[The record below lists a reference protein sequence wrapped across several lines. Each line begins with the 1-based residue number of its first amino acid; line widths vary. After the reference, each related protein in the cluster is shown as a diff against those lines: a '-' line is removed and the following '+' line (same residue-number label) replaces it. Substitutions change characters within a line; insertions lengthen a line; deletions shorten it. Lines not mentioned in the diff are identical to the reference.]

1 MTVAGQG
8 GAGVGVEVRGVVADG
23 SQAAVARLVQA
34 RVASRTSAGDA
45 DVWGPEARDEARV
58 RLAWTTLPVTSRPLV
73 PRLEALRET
82 LRAEGVD
89 RVVLAGMGGSSLA
102 PEVIC
107 AAQGVPLV
115 TLDATDP
122 GQVRDALVE
131 LHRTVVV
138 VSSKS
143 GGTVETDSQRRIFE
157 AAFTRAGIDALSRIV
172 VVTDPG
178 SPLERTATEAG
189 YRAVFLA
196 DPHVGGRYSAL
207 TAFGLVPSALAGADV
222 GRLLD
227 EAQGVV
233 EVCATDSPDN
243 PALRLAAAVAGVR
256 TGQDADVDGDGADL
270 RDKLVL
276 VDSPGSGLPGLGSW
290 VEQLVAES
298 TGKHGRGVLPVVVGP
313 DAPEARALLPDAI
326 RVVTTSGAGETGAD
340 SAEGAAGVIA
350 EVTVTGP
357 LGAQMLLWEHA
368 TAAAGFLLGINP
380 FDQPDVESAKNA
392 ARGLLEA
399 TPEPTPAR
407 FTDCGVAVVADAGTL
422 PEGTAHDLDAA
433 VATTLDHLDRT
444 GGRGYVAV
452 MVYLDRLAHADL
464 AEVRD
469 ALAARTGRPVT
480 FGWGPRFLHSTGQLH
495 KGGPAVGVFVQVTGD
510 LAEDL
515 QVPGREFTLG
525 RLKAAQAEGDADVL
539 RALDR
544 PVLTLRVSDAAG
556 LAAVATALGRVG

>member
-1 MTVAGQG
+1 MTG
-8 GAGVGVEVRGVVADG
+8 GPVQVEVSGVVVDG
-23 SQAAVARLVQA
+23 SQDALVRLVEAQ
-34 RVASRTSAGDA
+34 VASRTSAGDA
-45 DVWGPEARDEARV
+45 EVWGPEAREEAAV
-58 RLAWTTLPVTSRPLV
+58 RLAWTTLPATSRPLV
-73 PRLEALRET
+73 DELVALRDE

-102 PEVIC
+102 PEVVC
-107 AAQGVPLV
+107 AAHGVPLV

-122 GQVRDALVE
+122 GQVRAALVE
-131 LHRTVVV
+131 LDRTVVV

-157 AAFTRAGIDALSRIV
+157 EAFTAAGIDPRTRVV

-178 SPLERTATEAG
+178 SPLETVATEAG
-189 YRAVFLA
+189 YRAVFRA

-222 GRLLD
+222 GQLLD
-227 EAQGVV
+227 EALSAV

-243 PALRLAAAVAGVR
+243 PALRLGAAFAGVQGS
-256 TGQDADVDGDGADL
+256 TGL

-276 VDSPGSGLPGLGSW
+276 VDSPGSGLPGLGNW

-298 TGKHGRGVLPVVVGP
+298 TGKQGHGVLPVVVGP
-313 DAPEARALLPDAI
+313 DAPEATGLLPDAV
-326 RVVTTSGAGETGAD
+326 RVAVSAGSAD
-340 SAEGAAGVIA
+340 ASAAGDV
-350 EVTVTGP
+350 EVRVTGP
-357 LGAQMLLWEHA
+357 LGAQMLVWEHA

-380 FDQPDVESAKNA
+380 FDQPDVETAKNA
-392 ARGLLEA
+392 ARGLLEK

-407 FTDCGVAVVADAGTL
+407 FVDRGVDVVADEDTL
-422 PEGTAHDLDAA
+422 PEGTAEDLDAA
-433 VATTLDHLDRT
+433 VDATLAHLDAT
-444 GGRGYVAV
+444 DGRGYVAV

-464 AEVRD
+464 AQVRD

-495 KGGPAVGVFVQVTGD
+495 KGGPAVGVFVQVVGD

-515 QVPGREFTLG
+515 DVPGREFSLG
-525 RLKAAQAEGDADVL
+525 RLKAAQAAGDADVL
-539 RALDR
+539 RGLGR
-544 PVLTLRVSDAAG
+544 PVLTLRVDGTDG
-556 LAAVATALGRVG
+556 LAAVAASLGRSAADPVAGAR

>member
-1 MTVAGQG
+1 MTVAGQS

-45 DVWGPEARDEARV
+45 DVWGPEARDEASV
-58 RLAWTTLPVTSRPLV
+58 RLAWTTLPATSRPLV

-227 EAQGVV
+227 EALGVV

-256 TGQDADVDGDGADL
+256 TGQDTDVDGDGAEL

-326 RVVTTSGAGETGAD
+326 RVVTTSGAGGTAAD

-407 FTDCGVAVVADAGTL
+407 FTDRGVAVVADAGTL

-464 AEVRD
+464 TEVRD
-469 ALAARTGRPVT
+469 TLAARTGRPVT

>member
-1 MTVAGQG
+1 VTAAGP
-8 GAGVGVEVRGVVADG
+8 VRVEVGGVVTHG
-23 SQAAVARLVQA
+23 SHDALVRLVEA
-34 RVASRTSAGDA
+34 HVASRTSAGDA
-45 DVWGPEARDEARV
+45 DVWGPDARDEAAA
-58 RLAWTTLPVTSRPLV
+58 RLAWTTLPATSRPL
-73 PRLEALRET
+73 LTQLLALREAF
-82 LRAEGVD
+82 RAEGVD

-107 AAQGVPLV
+107 AAHGVPLV

-122 GQVRDALVE
+122 GQVRAALVE

-143 GGTVETDSQRRIFE
+143 GGTVETDSQRRVFE

-196 DPHVGGRYSAL
+196 DPNVGGRYSAL

-227 EAQGVV
+227 EALSAV

-243 PALRLAAAVAGVR
+243 PALRLAAAIAGVR
-256 TGQDADVDGDGADL
+256 TGDGDGADIGGGDL
-270 RDKLVL
+270 RDKVVL

-298 TGKHGRGVLPVVVGP
+298 TGKQGRGVLPVVVGP
-313 DAPEARALLPDAI
+313 DAPEATTLLPDAV
-326 RVVTTSGAGETGAD
+326 RVATTAEPVAAGEH
-340 SAEGAAGVIA
+340 
-350 EVTVTGP
+350 EVEVEVRVTGP
-357 LGAQMLLWEHA
+357 LGAQLLVWEHA

-407 FTDCGVAVVADAGTL
+407 FTDRGVDVVADTDTL
-422 PEGTAHDLDAA
+422 PEGTAEDLGTA
-433 VATTLDHLDRT
+433 VATTLAHLEQT

-495 KGGPAVGVFVQVTGD
+495 KGGPPVGVFVQVMGD

-515 QVPGREFTLG
+515 DVPGREFTLG

-539 RALDR
+539 RTLAR

-556 LAAVATALGRVG
+556 LAAVATTLGDAG

>member
-1 MTVAGQG
+1 MTAAGP
-8 GAGVGVEVRGVVADG
+8 VRVEVRGVVADG
-23 SQAAVARLVQA
+23 SHNALVRLVEA
-34 RVASRTSAGDA
+34 HVASRTSAGDA
-45 DVWGPEARDEARV
+45 DVWGPDARDEAAV
-58 RLAWTTLPVTSRPLV
+58 RLAWTTLPATSRPILA
-73 PRLEALRET
+73 RLLALREA

-107 AAQGVPLV
+107 AAHGVPLV

-122 GQVRDALVE
+122 GQVRAALVE

-143 GGTVETDSQRRIFE
+143 GGTVETDSQRRVFE
-157 AAFTRAGIDALSRIV
+157 AAFTRAGIDARSRIV

-178 SPLERTATEAG
+178 SPLERTAAEAG

-227 EAQGVV
+227 EALSAV

-243 PALRLAAAVAGVR
+243 PALRLAAAIAGVR
-256 TGQDADVDGDGADL
+256 TGHGGGADTDGDADTGVGDPGGRDL
-270 RDKLVL
+270 RDKVVL

-290 VEQLVAES
+290 IEQLVAES
-298 TGKHGRGVLPVVVGP
+298 TGKQGRGVLPVVVGP
-313 DAPEARALLPDAI
+313 DAPEATILLPDAV
-326 RVVTTSGAGETGAD
+326 RVATTAEPVAAGEH
-340 SAEGAAGVIA
+340 EV

-357 LGAQMLLWEHA
+357 LGTQLLVWEHA

-407 FTDCGVAVVADAGTL
+407 FTDRGVDVVADTDTL
-422 PEGTAHDLDAA
+422 PEGTAEDLDAA
-433 VATTLDHLDRT
+433 VATTLAHLVQTD
-444 GGRGYVAV
+444 GRGYVAV

-515 QVPGREFTLG
+515 DVPGREFTLG

-556 LAAVATALGRVG
+556 LAAVATALGGAG